1 MLTQEFDLKI
11 IPDSGPVVVHVNQ
24 YDTGIGRFVIHL
36 LDVDETPYSPTNA
49 VVMIQGTKPDKHGFA
64 YTATISGSTVT
75 ADVTEQMTAVEG
87 IVRTQIIVTDAQGVT
102 GTFVFHMDVQ
112 RSALQDDTDIS
123 ETELPAIIDL
133 ARKNAREAAESAAA
147 AKVSEDNAKDS
158 EDAAAESEANAATSE
173 TNAAQSE
180 SNAAT
185 SEENAEAWAV
195 GTRDGNPVSSTDE
208 TYHNN
213 SKYYSDRALISET
226 NAAASE
232 ANAAAS
238 EANAATSETNASASA
253 ANAAESETNAKTS
266 ETNSADSASAAAESE
281 VNAKVS
287 ETNAAVSESNAATSE
302 SYAESWAVGQRAGVD
317 VPDTDATYQNN
328 SKYYSR
334 LAGTH
339 ASNAESSKM
348 AAKASEDAAKAS
360 EEILEY
366 YVHYVIPRFIIQN
379 NRLYINDLAQGEFIV
394 ANNRLYIRNPD

>member
-49 VVMIQGTKPDKHGFA
+49 VVKIQGTKPDKHGFA

-87 IVRTQIIVTDAQGVT
+87 IVRTQIVVTDAQGVT

-195 GTRDGNPVSSTDE
+195 GTRDGDPVSSTDE

-213 SKYYSDRALISET
+213 SKYYSDRALTSET
-226 NAAASE
+226 
-232 ANAAAS
+232 NAAAS
-238 EANAATSETNASASA
+238 EANAATSETNAASSE
-253 ANAAESETNAKTS
+253 ANAATSETNAKTS
-266 ETNSADSASAAAESE
+266 ETNAANSESAAATSE
-281 VNAKVS
+281 ANAAAS
-287 ETNAAVSESNAATSE
+287 ETNAAASESNAATSE
-302 SYAESWAVGQRAGVD
+302 SNAEAWAVGKRGGQAVPSTDPTYRNNSKFYAESAEDSEDNAFASEQR
-317 VPDTDATYQNN
+317 
-328 SKYYSR
+328 
-334 LAGTH
+334 
-339 ASNAESSKM
+339 
-348 AAKASEDAAKAS
+348 AKASEQAAKAS
-360 EEILEY
+360 EEILQY
-366 YVHYVIPRFIIQN
+366 YVDFVIPRFIIQN
-379 NRLYINDLAQGEFIV
+379 NRLYISNAAEGEFIV
-394 ANNRLYIRNPD
+394 ANNRLYIKNAS

>member
-195 GTRDGNPVSSTDE
+195 GTRDGDPVSSTDE

-213 SKYYSDRALISET
+213 SKYYSDRALTSET
-226 NAAASE
+226 
-232 ANAAAS
+232 NAAAS
-238 EANAATSETNASASA
+238 EANAATSETNAASSEV
-253 ANAAESETNAKTS
+253 NAAKSETNAKTS

-302 SYAESWAVGQRAGVD
+302 SNAEAWAVGQRAGVD

-328 SKYYSR
+328 SKYYSG

>member
-24 YDTGIGRFVIHL
+24 YDTGIGRFIIHL

-195 GTRDGNPVSSTDE
+195 GTRDGDPVSSTDE

-238 EANAATSETNASASA
+238 EANAATSETNAAASA

-266 ETNSADSASAAAESE
+266 ETNSADSASAAATSE
-281 VNAKVS
+281 ANAAAS
-287 ETNAAVSESNAATSE
+287 ETNAAASESNAATSE
-302 SYAESWAVGQRAGVD
+302 SDAEAWAVGERGGQA
-317 VPDTDATYQNN
+317 VPSTDPTYENN
-328 SKYYSR
+328 SRYYAG
-334 LAGTH
+334 LAED
-339 ASNAESSKM
+339 SEDNALESERK
-348 AAKASEDAAKAS
+348 AKASEQAAKAS
-360 EEILEY
+360 EEILQY
-366 YVHYVIPRFIIQN
+366 YVDYVIPRFIIQN
-379 NRLYINDLAQGEFIV
+379 NRLYINDLAQGEFII
-394 ANNRLYIRNPD
+394 ANNRLYIRNPN

>member
-147 AKVSEDNAKDS
+147 AHLSEENAKDS

-195 GTRDGNPVSSTDE
+195 GTRDGDPVSSTDE

-213 SKYYSDRALISET
+213 SKYYSDRALISEI

-232 ANAAAS
+232 ANAAIS
-238 EANAATSETNASASA
+238 ETNAATSETNA
-253 ANAAESETNAKTS
+253 AESEENAAT
-266 ETNSADSASAAAESE
+266 
-281 VNAKVS
+281 S
-287 ETNAAVSESNAATSE
+287 ETNAANSESAAATSEANAAASETNAAASESNAATSE
-302 SYAESWAVGQRAGVD
+302 SNAEAWAVGERGGQAVPSTDPTYRNNSKFYAESAEDSEDNAFASEQR
-317 VPDTDATYQNN
+317 
-328 SKYYSR
+328 
-334 LAGTH
+334 
-339 ASNAESSKM
+339 
-348 AAKASEDAAKAS
+348 AKASEQAAKAS
-360 EEILEY
+360 EEILQY
-366 YVHYVIPRFIIQN
+366 YVDFVIPRFIIQN
-379 NRLYINDLAQGEFIV
+379 NRLYISNAAEGEFIV
-394 ANNRLYIRNPD
+394 ANNRLYIKNAS

>member
-49 VVMIQGTKPDKHGFA
+49 VVKIQGTKPDKHGFA

-87 IVRTQIIVTDAQGVT
+87 IVRTQIVVTDAQGVT

-195 GTRDGNPVSSTDE
+195 GTRDGDPVSSTDE

-213 SKYYSDRALISET
+213 SKYYSDRALTSET
-226 NAAASE
+226 
-232 ANAAAS
+232 NAAAS
-238 EANAATSETNASASA
+238 EANAATSETNAAASE
-253 ANAAESETNAKTS
+253 ANAAQSETNAKTS
-266 ETNSADSASAAAESE
+266 ETNAAKSESAAAKSE
-281 VNAKVS
+281 VNAKAS
-287 ETNAAVSESNAATSE
+287 ETNAAASESNAATSE
-302 SYAESWAVGQRAGVD
+302 SNAEAWAVGERGGQA
-317 VPDTDATYQNN
+317 VPSTDPTYQNN
-328 SKYYSR
+328 SRYYAG
-334 LAGTH
+334 LAEDSEDNALESERKAK
-339 ASNAESSKM
+339 ASEQ
-348 AAKASEDAAKAS
+348 AAKASED
-360 EEILEY
+360 ILQY
-366 YVHYVIPRFIIQN
+366 YVDFVIPRFIIQN
-379 NRLYINDLAQGEFIV
+379 NRLYISITSEGEFIV
-394 ANNRLYIRNPD
+394 ANNRLYIKNAS

>member
-36 LDVDETPYSPTNA
+36 LDVDDTPYSPTNA

-173 TNAAQSE
+173 TNAATSE
-180 SNAAT
+180 TNAAT

-232 ANAAAS
+232 ANAATSETNAASS
-238 EANAATSETNASASA
+238 EANAAQ
-253 ANAAESETNAKTS
+253 SETNAKTS
-266 ETNSADSASAAAESE
+266 ETNAADSASAAATSE
-281 VNAKVS
+281 VNAKAS
-287 ETNAAVSESNAATSE
+287 ETNAAASESNAATSE
-302 SYAESWAVGQRAGVD
+302 SNAEAWAVGERGGQA
-317 VPDTDATYQNN
+317 VPSTDPTYQNN
-328 SKYYSR
+328 SRYYAG
-334 LAGTH
+334 LAED
-339 ASNAESSKM
+339 SEDNALESERR
-348 AAKASEDAAKAS
+348 AKASEQAAKAS
-360 EEILEY
+360 EEILQY
-366 YVHYVIPRFIIQN
+366 YVDFIIPRFVIQN
-379 NRLYINDLAQGEFIV
+379 NRLYISITSEGEFIV
-394 ANNRLYIRNPD
+394 ANNRLYIKNAS

>member
-36 LDVDETPYSPTNA
+36 LDVDDTPYSPTNA

-158 EDAAAESEANAATSE
+158 EDAAAESEENAATSE

-195 GTRDGNPVSSTDE
+195 GTRDGSPVSSTDE

-213 SKYYSDRALISET
+213 SKYYSDRALTSET
-226 NAAASE
+226 
-232 ANAAAS
+232 NAAAS

-266 ETNSADSASAAAESE
+266 ETNSADSASAAATSE
-281 VNAKVS
+281 ANAAASK
-287 ETNAAVSESNAATSE
+287 TNAAVSESNAATSE
-302 SYAESWAVGQRAGVD
+302 SNAEAWAVGQRAGVD

-328 SKYYSR
+328 SKYYSG

>member
-87 IVRTQIIVTDAQGVT
+87 IVRTQIVVTDAQGVT

-232 ANAAAS
+232 ANAA
-238 EANAATSETNASASA
+238 TSETNASASA

-266 ETNSADSASAAAESE
+266 ETNSADSASAAATSE
-281 VNAKVS
+281 ANAAASK
-287 ETNAAVSESNAATSE
+287 TNAAVSESNAATSE
-302 SYAESWAVGQRAGVD
+302 SNAEAWAVGQRAGVD

-328 SKYYSR
+328 SKYYSG

-379 NRLYINDLAQGEFIV
+379 NRLYINDLAQSEFIV

>member
-24 YDTGIGRFVIHL
+24 YDTGIGRFIIHL

-213 SKYYSDRALISET
+213 SKYYSDRALTSET

-232 ANAAAS
+232 ANAAISETNAAAS
-238 EANAATSETNASASA
+238 ETNAAESEKNAATSETNAANSESAAATSE
-253 ANAAESETNAKTS
+253 ANAAA
-266 ETNSADSASAAAESE
+266 
-281 VNAKVS
+281 S
-287 ETNAAVSESNAATSE
+287 ETNAAASESNAATSE
-302 SYAESWAVGQRAGVD
+302 SNAEAWAVGERGGQAVPSTDPTYRNNSKFYAESAEDSEDNAFASEQRA
-317 VPDTDATYQNN
+317 
-328 SKYYSR
+328 K
-334 LAGTH
+334 
-339 ASNAESSKM
+339 ASEQ
-348 AAKASEDAAKAS
+348 AAKASEN
-360 EEILEY
+360 ILQY
-366 YVHYVIPRFIIQN
+366 YVDFVIPRFVIQN
-379 NRLYINDLAQGEFIV
+379 NRLYISDTAEQEFIV
-394 ANNRLYIRNPD
+394 ANNRLYIKNAS